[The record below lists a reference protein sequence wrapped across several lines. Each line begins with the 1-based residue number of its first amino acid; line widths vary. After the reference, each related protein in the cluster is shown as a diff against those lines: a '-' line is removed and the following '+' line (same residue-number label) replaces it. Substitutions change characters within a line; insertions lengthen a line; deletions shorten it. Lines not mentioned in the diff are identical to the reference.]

1 MGVQNCMF
9 PITMFIDSLQPH
21 PTSLANSESPIS
33 MTNLSVQTR
42 LGEGGSR
49 GFSVNTRQM
58 LSPYPILCHV
68 TQVGPITVMIGA
80 FFFRLAPKAITF
92 F

>member
-1 MGVQNCMF
+1 MSVQNCMF

-21 PTSLANSESPIS
+21 PTSLVNSESPIS

-49 GFSVNTRQM
+49 GFSMNTRQM
-58 LSPYPILCHV
+58 LSPYPILSCDPGWPHNSYDRC
-68 TQVGPITVMIGA
+68 IL
-80 FFFRLAPKAITF
+80 FSD
-92 F
+92 